1 MPDFE
6 CPECGGGFP
15 VAAHDEACPWCGEP
29 MDNASN
35 GGRAADRT
43 WTVPDRNHPGGVR
56 FGRDADLG
64 TATTPEVDF
73 E

>member
-15 VAAHDEACPWCGEP
+15 AAAHDNACPWCGEG
-29 MDNASN
+29 MDSASN
-35 GGRAADRT
+35 NGRASDPVQTVPASTSGRAAFEHSR
-43 WTVPDRNHPGGVR
+43 RGV
-56 FGRDADLG
+56 GS
-64 TATTPEVDF
+64 ATTPEVDF